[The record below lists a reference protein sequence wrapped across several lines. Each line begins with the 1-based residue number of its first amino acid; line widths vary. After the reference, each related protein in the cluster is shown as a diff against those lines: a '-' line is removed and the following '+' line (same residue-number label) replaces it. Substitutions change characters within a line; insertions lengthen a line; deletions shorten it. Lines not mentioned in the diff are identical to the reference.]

1 MRGESPAETS
11 SIIEEIGGTTVM
23 NEVEKAYIAGI
34 VDGEG
39 SIGLWRHHKNETHTP
54 NVDRKSVV

>member
-1 MRGESPAETS
+1 
-11 SIIEEIGGTTVM
+11 M

-39 SIGLWRHHKNETHTP
+39 TIGLWRHHKNETASPMVTIIARL
-54 NVDRKSVV
+54 VFSMKSKVI